1 MKHVTINLTK
11 DGKDLKLQRIAEIKR
26 LSTVLLKKWC
36 WTIGHPCAERMNIY
50 QNSEWI
56 TKPKTNTLKKNQEKI
71 FLTSLSGLGKDFL
84 NTTPKA
90 QSIKEYVDELD
101 FIKLK
106 LLGSL
111 KDWKNNY
118 FVNRI
123 KRNKLGEKFAKH
135 LSDKGLVSRL

>member
-1 MKHVTINLTK
+1 
-11 DGKDLKLQRIAEIKR
+11 
-26 LSTVLLKKWC
+26 
-36 WTIGHPCAERMNIY
+36 MNIY

-111 KDWKNNY
+111 KD
-118 FVNRI
+118 
-123 KRNKLGEKFAKH
+123 
-135 LSDKGLVSRL
+135 